1 MLRFKR
7 NLDGRLDELREEAS
21 ELEGACDEI
30 RGSARLKKLL
40 AIVLKV
46 RRPSEY
52 GALPYPRCP
61 ARG

>member
-46 RRPSEY
+46 
-52 GALPYPRCP
+52 
-61 ARG
+61 